1 MAQRA
6 GGPVRLLLAGLILV
20 LAVAGL
26 VAQAG
31 FMLREGSDQ
40 LSAPTT
46 HPLRDLLTEADRTIP
61 PGQRYAIP
69 SDVRADNARYF
80 LYPRQRVAVAA
91 FDRDTGESLVLAGSV
106 RSRIGPAPASHQSQV
121 STPNPTGIPASTA
134 TRVSPSVAAWRGSRW
149 KDDNNTRHA
158 TRLRRNRSGLQ
169 ALSSRPRAAAAAR

>member
-26 VAQAG
+26 LAQAG

-91 FDRDTGESLVLAGSV
+91 FDRDT
-106 RSRIGPAPASHQSQV
+106 
-121 STPNPTGIPASTA
+121 
-134 TRVSPSVAAWRGSRW
+134 
-149 KDDNNTRHA
+149 
-158 TRLRRNRSGLQ
+158 LRRAGVRWVIVTNDRRPPQLSGARDWFRVVLRSAGGRLIEVE
-169 ALSSRPRAAAAAR
+169 P